1 MAMKSWR
8 KNDFV
13 SFGYYL
19 GSILEAATRTE
30 TPVEEKEQ
38 DRELIM
44 NRNMVAEV
52 A

>member
-30 TPVEEKEQ
+30 TPVEEQ